1 MNINSALNGYGN
13 TDLEEELKK
22 QMALGKMV
30 TDGGGMQGYGAPA
43 ITADQIKVPE
53 GFGAGLADGSAPTAA
68 IDASI
73 EVTDTGGGS
82 QASQA
87 MAGLKAFGDL
97 AGQFQSMNSE
107 PPPMAAAQAKMPMQ
121 QQMPAPQ
128 GNPYQSAAAN
138 MGLLEML
145 NKAQQMGG

>member
-1 MNINSALNGYGN
+1 MNINSALSGYGN
-13 TDLEEELKK
+13 ADLEEELKK

-68 IDASI
+68 IDATI
-73 EVTDTGGGS
+73 EVTDAGEP
-82 QASQA
+82 SQA

-97 AGQFQSMNSE
+97 ASSMQSMGGAE

>member
-1 MNINSALNGYGN
+1 MMNINSALNGYGN

-68 IDASI
+68 IDATI
-73 EVTDTGGGS
+73 EVTDTGEP
-82 QASQA
+82 SQA

-97 AGQFQSMNSE
+97 ASSMQAMGGAE
-107 PPPMAAAQAKMPMQ
+107 PPPMAAARAKMPMQ

-145 NKAQQMGG
+145 QKAQQMGG